1 MDVISP
7 EETVTTKKQS
17 LGREVLRRLFKEKKL
32 GLIGGIIT
40 VLLLFTGIFADFIAP
55 YNLNETNMMENMQP
69 ASATHWLGTDNL
81 GRDMLS
87 NVIYGAR
94 ISMIVGLA
102 AATLATINST
112 ILGSLTGYIGGKFD
126 LFVQRLVDVWM
137 GVPQLILLIIIM
149 SITGP
154 GIWQVSIV
162 LGISWGIIGS
172 RIVRG
177 AVIGVKENAYIDAA
191 KSIGST
197 APRIF
202 FRHILP
208 NILAPTIVLFTVRV
222 ANAILTEASLSFLGF
237 GIPPPAPS
245 WGGMLSGSGRAYMF
259 LAPWMVVWPGVAL
272 SLVVF
277 GVNMFGDALRDIFDP
292 RLRRGLGR
300 FGQMRSKQIIKDLR
314 RQEENEAK
322 EKSTAAETSSS

>member
-1 MDVISP
+1 MAEIAVESTAIA
-7 EETVTTKKQS
+7 TKKQS
-17 LGREVLRRLFKEKKL
+17 LAGDVLRRLVKEKKL

-40 VLLLFTGIFADFIAP
+40 LVLFFTGIFADFIAP
-55 YNLNETNMMENMQP
+55 YNLNETNMLENLKP
-69 ASATHWLGTDNL
+69 PSTEHWLGTDNL

-94 ISMIVGLA
+94 ISMIVGIA

-126 LFVQRLVDVWM
+126 LLIQRLVDIWM

-149 SITGP
+149 SIIGP
-154 GIWQVSIV
+154 GIWQVSVV

-191 KSIGST
+191 KCIGSGSI
-197 APRIF
+197 RIF
-202 FRHILP
+202 FRHIFP

-245 WGGMLSGSGRAYMF
+245 WGGMLSGSGRSYMF
-259 LAPWMVVWPGVAL
+259 LAPWMVIWPGIAL
-272 SLVVF
+272 TVVVF

-300 FGQMRSKQIIKDLR
+300 FGQMKSKQIKKTLQKR
-314 RQEENEAK
+314 EATGK
-322 EKSTAAETSSS
+322 EQAAS

>member
-1 MDVISP
+1 MAEIASDKTS
-7 EETVTTKKQS
+7 TSKKQS
-17 LGREVLRRLFKEKKL
+17 LAREVLRRLFREKKL
-32 GLIGGIIT
+32 GFVGGIIT
-40 VLLLFTGIFADFIAP
+40 LLLLLTGIFADFIAP
-55 YNLNETNMMENMQP
+55 YNLNQTNMRENLQP
-69 ASATHWLGTDNL
+69 SSAIHWLGTDNL

-102 AATLATINST
+102 AAPLATINST

-149 SITGP
+149 SLLGP
-154 GIWQVSIV
+154 GIWQVSVV
-162 LGISWGIIGS
+162 LGISWGIVGS

-191 KSIGST
+191 KCIGSGSV
-197 APRIF
+197 RIF

-259 LAPWMVVWPGVAL
+259 LAPWMVIWPGVAL

-277 GVNMFGDALRDIFDP
+277 GVNMLGDALRDIFDP

-300 FGQMRSKQIIKDLR
+300 FGQMGSKRILKNLQ
-314 RQEENEAK
+314 Q
-322 EKSTAAETSSS
+322 AETKGKETRQAVSG

>member
-1 MDVISP
+1 MAVIP
-7 EETVTTKKQS
+7 AEAAPTTKKPS
-17 LGREVLRRLFKEKKL
+17 LLRDVLRRLVKEKPL
-32 GLIGGIIT
+32 GLVGGIIT
-40 VLLLFTGIFADFIAP
+40 LLMLLTGIFADFIAP
-55 YNLNETNMMENMQP
+55 YGLNETNMMANLKPYSREY
-69 ASATHWLGTDNL
+69 WLGTDNL

-102 AATLATINST
+102 AATLATVLST
-112 ILGSLTGYIGGKFD
+112 ILGSMCGYIGRKFD
-126 LFVQRLVDVWM
+126 LLVQRFVDIWM

-149 SITGP
+149 SIIGP
-154 GIWQVSIV
+154 GIWQVSVV
-162 LGISWGIIGS
+162 LGISWGIVGS

-177 AVIGVKENAYIDAA
+177 AVITVKENAYIDAA
-191 KSIGST
+191 KCIGSDSV
-197 APRIF
+197 RIF
-202 FRHILP
+202 FRHVLP

-245 WGGMLSGSGRAYMF
+245 WGGMLSGSGRSYMF
-259 LAPWMVVWPGVAL
+259 LAPWMVIWPGVAL
-272 SLVVF
+272 SAVVF

-300 FGQMRSKQIIKDLR
+300 FGVAKPKKLR
-314 RQEENEAK
+314 KEAQK
-322 EKSTAAETSSS
+322 AS